1 MRSRWNSLKSWGV
14 LALTA
19 FSAIIAVISG
29 ISTMSFGVAHVG
41 LQTLAHTLSHLVPG
55 PGLKG

>member
-1 MRSRWNSLKSWGV
+1 MRSRLNSLKGWMV

-19 FSAIIAVISG
+19 LSAIVAVIGG
-29 ISTMSFGVAHVG
+29 ISTMSFGMAHVG
-41 LQTLAHTLSHLVPG
+41 LQTLAHTLSQLVPG